1 MDGRCEIVV
10 ATLGGC
16 HSVVATIK
24 GNHQG
29 LPKQNNPFD

>member
-10 ATLGGC
+10 AILGGC

-29 LPKQNNPFD
+29 LPKQNNPFN